1 MSGFRRRYGAS
12 PWHLVAVLLCFALS
26 AYAVSRVFDSPA
38 LFKIAVWFLGAALV
52 WDLVLGPAYALVD
65 RLLRPLL
72 RVAPRG
78 VPALNHVRAP
88 ALISSLLL
96 MVFLPLIAQRSEGV
110 YRTKAGLDQDA
121 YLGRWLA
128 VTAVLFVL
136 SGLVWAVRIARAA
149 RPADS
154 PVRTGSDSS

>member
-26 AYAVSRVFDSPA
+26 AYAVSRLLDSPA

-52 WDLVLGPAYALVD
+52 WDLLLGPAYALVD

-78 VPALNHVRAP
+78 VSALNHVRAP
-88 ALISSLLL
+88 ALVSSLLL
-96 MVFLPLIAQRSEGV
+96 LMWLPLVRQRSEGV
-110 YRTKAGLDQDA
+110 YRTKTGLTQDG
-121 YLGRWLA
+121 YLGHWLA

-136 SGLVWAVRIARAA
+136 SGLVWAVRIARAS
-149 RPADS
+149 RHADQ
-154 PVRTGSDSS
+154 PVVTGSGQS